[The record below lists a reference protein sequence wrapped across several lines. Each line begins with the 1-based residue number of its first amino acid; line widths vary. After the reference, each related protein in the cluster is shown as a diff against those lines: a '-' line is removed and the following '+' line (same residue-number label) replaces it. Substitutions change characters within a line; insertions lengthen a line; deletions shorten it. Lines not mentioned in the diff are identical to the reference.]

1 MERNKSRRG
10 QVMREREARKEKEG
24 KSGKKKIRR
33 KMSGHKIKKCRERW
47 RQKISCRFLSK
58 IYIFV
63 G

>member
-10 QVMREREARKEKEG
+10 QVMREREVRKEKEG
-24 KSGKKKIRR
+24 KLEKKER

-47 RQKISCRFLSK
+47 RQKKISCRFLSK